1 MDLGYTDAR
10 YNSFQLT
17 GLPVQRASVR
27 NTREMNPNPL
37 LPRTFVPPNRS
48 RDPIAFVSSTEI
60 HPFGWY
66 QPAPILVYRRS
77 VHNSKFDSSPLSASR
92 DRNGG
97 YGGTSALIFNRVDN
111 TIPISPHPIFT
122 LTESCVQNVLCYLE
136 DPDLDTL
143 ALVDR
148 DCLQLVRAFRFRSV
162 WINYSSAS
170 MALLDKLVD
179 EGSDRVAMKF
189 PYDQPKWTLGACI
202 RRISVAFQP
211 EREETKYK
219 PASWVDGKK
228 RSYDAVTYHQR
239 HMNLLELALRT
250 ALPNLQFLDWWDR
263 IPISPIMANAMVHS
277 RISGLELHDVLL
289 LKDFD
294 VCGTTDR
301 ERQMMHTS
309 EWMLQR
315 LVLNVTTL
323 WTNRSCAPLFT
334 ASILKLVAP
343 ALQELVW
350 EGDLFTN
357 DRPVESHTF
366 GTDQIVFRHLRKL
379 HMIRVPLADDSV
391 LAALVPNLPKPT
403 LTDLLLDSPEP
414 ILGPFFASRGHIASL
429 KHLNWADIAPYNDIN
444 HFVSF
449 VAANPQLHTF
459 RTEDT
464 TLKLLDERLVPL
476 FASSFDT
483 LTSLA
488 FIFDTRVIAPA
499 SLALIGS
506 ITTLKRLWLSA
517 GQTWAQ
523 SFDWFVDHDSL
534 RKHLAPLEQLEWFAL
549 TLDLY
554 PNGNKH
560 VFRETAKTQKWE
572 NGHSRLMSR
581 HAMEFAKCH
590 PLLEWV
596 YLGEVPMRIERAADG
611 DVVDAVPLVDKR
623 KDCEGLLKEMWGA
636 ERVDWVPHGL

>member
-1 MDLGYTDAR
+1 MDLGSTDAR
-10 YNSFQLT
+10 YNSFSLT
-17 GLPVQRASVR
+17 GVPSQRASVR
-27 NTREMNPNPL
+27 NTRETNPNPL

-48 RDPIAFVSSTEI
+48 RDPIAFVRSTEQ
-60 HPFGWY
+60 HPFGWH
-66 QPAPILVYRRS
+66 QPSPIFEYPRYS
-77 VHNSKFDSSPLSASR
+77 YNSKFYSSPLSASR
-92 DRNGG
+92 GRGGG
-97 YGGTSALIFNRVDN
+97 YRMMTTMFRFNDVDD
-111 TIPISPHPIFT
+111 TIPISSHPLFT
-122 LTESCVQNVLCYLE
+122 LTEGCVQNVLCYLQ

-202 RRISVAFQP
+202 RRISVAFEP
-211 EREETKYK
+211 ESERTKHK
-219 PASWVDGKK
+219 PASWVEDKK
-228 RSYDAVTYHQR
+228 RIYDAVAYHQR

-263 IPISPIMANAMVHS
+263 IPISPIMANAMIHS
-277 RISGLELHDVLL
+277 RISRLELHGVLL

-294 VCGTTDR
+294 VRGTTER
-301 ERQMMHTS
+301 ERQMIHAS

-315 LVLNVTTL
+315 LVLSVSTL

-357 DRPVESHTF
+357 DHLVESHSF
-366 GTDQIVFRHLRKL
+366 GTDEVVFKRLRKL

-391 LAALVPNLPKPT
+391 LAALVPALPKPT
-403 LTDLLLDSPEP
+403 LTDLLLESPEP
-414 ILGPFFASRGHIASL
+414 KLGPFFASRGYIASL
-429 KHLNWADIAPYNDIN
+429 KHLNWADIAPYNNIN

-449 VAANPQLHTF
+449 VAANPQLETF
-459 RTEDT
+459 RTDDS

-476 FASSFDT
+476 FASSFHS

-488 FIFDTRVIAPA
+488 FGFDTPVIAPA

-517 GQTWAQ
+517 GQQWTQ

-534 RKHLAPLEQLEWFAL
+534 RKHLAPLVQLEWFAL

-560 VFRETAKTQKWE
+560 VYPETAKTQKWE

-596 YLGEVPMRIERAADG
+596 YLGEIPMTIERAADG
-611 DVVDAVPLVDKR
+611 DVVDAVPLVEKR
-623 KDCEGLLKEMWGA
+623 QDCEGLLKEMWGA
-636 ERVDWVPHGL
+636 ERVDWVYRS